1 MKHLKGNI
9 MSDIKYQFS
18 DVAKAKDYSQLLI
31 DSLKDQVNS
40 LQNEIRFLREE
51 LKVKNNLLEITIT
64 SKKIDSSTI
73 YPSRQQIDSQTQKI
87 SDEKKCCLINING
100 NNNITIK
107 PLTQKGS
114 VEISV
119 ESKNNSDIKN
129 NAHEERGIA
138 TNATEDICDTQN
150 NSDVNHI
157 KNDAKKPDN
166 QLYHNLLKDTRQKN
180 DSQFNTCTKNGSI
193 SGDTQQQQE
202 KVLRPPKKS
211 AFIVGDS
218 MIKKIDGYLLTS
230 SINHKYIVKVRPFV
244 TAKTDDMYDH
254 IKPTQRNF
262 QPNVY
267 ISHVGT
273 NDLPTDITPEEIS
286 EKIITFSKHLKSED
300 NEVVVS
306 GIVPRGDYYKEKA
319 EAVSKVLKDACTKEN
334 MHFICHSS
342 INVKRHLNRSN
353 LHLNDN
359 GILPLVR
366 NFKNFLNNFESV

>member
-1 MKHLKGNI
+1 M
-9 MSDIKYQFS
+9 
-18 DVAKAKDYSQLLI
+18 
-31 DSLKDQVNS
+31 
-40 LQNEIRFLREE
+40 
-51 LKVKNNLLEITIT
+51 
-64 SKKIDSSTI
+64 
-73 YPSRQQIDSQTQKI
+73 
-87 SDEKKCCLINING
+87 
-100 NNNITIK
+100 
-107 PLTQKGS
+107 
-114 VEISV
+114 
-119 ESKNNSDIKN
+119 
-129 NAHEERGIA
+129 
-138 TNATEDICDTQN
+138 
-150 NSDVNHI
+150 
-157 KNDAKKPDN
+157 
-166 QLYHNLLKDTRQKN
+166 KDTRQKN
-180 DSQFNTCTKNGSI
+180 DSQFNTCTKNGSN

-202 KVLRPPKKS
+202 NVLRPPKKS

-273 NDLPTDITPEEIS
+273 NDLPTDMTPEEIS
-286 EKIITFSKHLKSED
+286 KKIITFSKHLKSED

-306 GIVPRGDYYKEKA
+306 GIVPRGDSYKEKA
-319 EAVSKVLKDACTKEN
+319 EAVNKVLKDTCTKEN
-334 MHFICHSS
+334 MHFICHSN

-359 GILPLVR
+359 GISALVR

>member
-1 MKHLKGNI
+1 M
-9 MSDIKYQFS
+9 
-18 DVAKAKDYSQLLI
+18 
-31 DSLKDQVNS
+31 
-40 LQNEIRFLREE
+40 
-51 LKVKNNLLEITIT
+51 
-64 SKKIDSSTI
+64 
-73 YPSRQQIDSQTQKI
+73 
-87 SDEKKCCLINING
+87 
-100 NNNITIK
+100 IK
-107 PLTQKGS
+107 PLTQKDS

-119 ESKNNSDIKN
+119 ESRNSSENNSLIRAPKIRVIVEKLSSNKN
-129 NAHEERGIA
+129 F
-138 TNATEDICDTQN
+138 
-150 NSDVNHI
+150 
-157 KNDAKKPDN
+157 
-166 QLYHNLLKDTRQKN
+166 Y
-180 DSQFNTCTKNGSI
+180 
-193 SGDTQQQQE
+193 
-202 KVLRPPKKS
+202 VLRPPKKS

-273 NDLPTDITPEEIS
+273 NDLPTDMTPEEIS

-306 GIVPRGDYYKEKA
+306 GIVPRGDSYKEKV
-319 EAVSKVLKDACTKEN
+319 EAVNKVLKDTCTKEN
-334 MHFICHSS
+334 MHFICHSN

-359 GILPLVR
+359 GISALVR